1 MWETLK
7 RWWRNL
13 FGRKDPPGELPD
25 PVLVAPPATR
35 EPPPEGAA
43 PEAEGQEAEE
53 PAPAPLSALDI
64 LASMKR
70 EKEDNDEPDWDALRA
85 KLKVKVFSDADRKR
99 LWRRARRRLGGGE
112 PRDLDEITEPT
123 DEDLEALK
131 ALVADLAR
139 GR

>member
-7 RWWRNL
+7 RWWAKL
-13 FGRKDPPGELPD
+13 FGRPSPPAAD
-25 PVLVAPPATR
+25 PVLVEAPATR
-35 EPPPEGAA
+35 EAPPEEPG
-43 PEAEGQEAEE
+43 PEQPEAEE
-53 PAPAPLSALDI
+53 PAPSALDI

-70 EKEDNDEPDWDALRA
+70 EKENEEPDWDALKA

-112 PRDLDEITEPT
+112 PRDLDEIAEPT
-123 DEDLEALK
+123 EEDLEALR